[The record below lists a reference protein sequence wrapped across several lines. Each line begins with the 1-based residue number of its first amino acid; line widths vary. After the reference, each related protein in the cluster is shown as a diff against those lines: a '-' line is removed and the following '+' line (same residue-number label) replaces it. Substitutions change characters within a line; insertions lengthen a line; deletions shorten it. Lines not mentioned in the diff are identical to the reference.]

1 MGRACLRALRLD
13 LRLCR
18 IYGRRVPPRHREDR
32 SGALP
37 RIILL
42 RALDVRLRGSAYEA
56 RHRHPR
62 RARRAHRAT
71 EERRP
76 LMLLTPDIVPVV
88 VASGASAR
96 VEKHVAPR
104 FRVGD
109 RIRVR
114 NHNPTTHTRLPG
126 YLRGKLGT
134 IEQDYG
140 VFAFPDTHAHGLG
153 DKPQHCYSVR
163 FTARELWGP
172 AASDRDTLRVDVFDD
187 YMDLD

>member
-1 MGRACLRALRLD
+1 
-13 LRLCR
+13 
-18 IYGRRVPPRHREDR
+18 
-32 SGALP
+32 
-37 RIILL
+37 
-42 RALDVRLRGSAYEA
+42 
-56 RHRHPR
+56 
-62 RARRAHRAT
+62 
-71 EERRP
+71 
-76 LMLLTPDIVPVV
+76 MLLTPDIVPVV

-114 NHNPTTHTRLPG
+114 NHNPMTHTRLPG

-187 YMDLD
+187 YMDLA